1 MSTRTPD
8 EHRAFWP
15 AKRKSLEVDWGP
27 FRRVVEADVGEGCLS
42 RSFDCEF
49 EVVPVDL
56 DLT

>member
-1 MSTRTPD
+1 MRTRTPD

-15 AKRKSLEVDWGP
+15 PGEVAGGDWAP
-27 FRRVVEADVGEGCLS
+27 FRRVVEAEVGEDCLS
-42 RSFDCEF
+42 RSFDCQF

>member
-1 MSTRTPD
+1 MGTRTPD
-8 EHRAFWP
+8 EHPSF
-15 AKRKSLEVDWGP
+15 GP
-27 FRRVVEADVGEGCLS
+27 PRGSRWRWIGAPLRRVVEADVGEGCLL